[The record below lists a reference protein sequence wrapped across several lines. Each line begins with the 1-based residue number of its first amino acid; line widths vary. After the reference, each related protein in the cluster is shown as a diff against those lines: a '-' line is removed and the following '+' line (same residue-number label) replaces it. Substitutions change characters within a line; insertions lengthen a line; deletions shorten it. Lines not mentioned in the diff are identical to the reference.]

1 MDKPKKI
8 ETKKTKN
15 IKILS
20 APLFNQNGEKSGDL
34 KLNPEIFGVKINE
47 VLMTQAVR
55 VYLANQRKGSAS
67 TKTRGEVSG
76 GGIKPH
82 KQKGLGKARAGSIRM
97 PQWRGGG
104 VVHGPKPKSFDLSLP
119 KKMKRRALLS
129 ALSSKAKDNKVV
141 IVEEIK
147 YKEPKTKTAVK
158 LLSKLPT
165 RKKNLFLVEGKDIN
179 VQKSLRNLSGVNV
192 KVIQNLTTYEILNEN
207 VLIITKNVLAK
218 MEELYLKG
226 EENGN

>member
-8 ETKKTKN
+8 KTKKTKN
-15 IKILS
+15 IKILN
-20 APLFNQNGEKSGDL
+20 APLFNQNGEKSGNL

-55 VYLANQRKGSAS
+55 VYLANQRQGSAS

-104 VVHGPKPKSFDLSLP
+104 IVHGPKPKSFNLSLP

-141 IVEEIK
+141 VVEEIK
-147 YKEPKTKTAVK
+147 YKETKTKTAAK

-165 RKKNLFLVEGKDIN
+165 MKKNLFLVEGKDIN

-192 KVIQNLTTYEILNEN
+192 KVLQNLTTYEILNEN

-218 MEELYLKG
+218 MDELYLKG